1 MVVRRLSLPVPK
13 GFFVCP
19 PLDATEAHA
28 LVQRAQSGFADLV
41 DVCQLDTAAVRWR
54 LDSDLDGLHLYFG
67 SHRATATI
75 LGVTTIQATIEE
87 APAMLRF
94 DTHDH
99 FADFCSMYYTDVV
112 DCASLYTLCTSPA
125 EYIGV
130 KWEALQSPVQ
140 GIMKPR
146 DCTVVECSKAF
157 TYRNGVRGYGRSIE
171 SVDVAC
177 VPDLNATFGLV
188 RMHIGRGGLVL
199 RETKRPGIVQAMYLL
214 QADLKGAVPQWM
226 IRLVLRGRARALG
239 HLDAYFRHRRV
250 ITVPALSPFEM
261 VPATKRNR
269 CAVCQEILPDRGAA
283 RFRCSVCGEMACS
296 TCQSVWHVEDRKAS
310 VCNLCAVEP
319 SAGIAARVRRVS
331 VDSKSGTSLSTTV
344 VVEEDPGYV
353 CSDDQY
359 AVLDTFVLESVRSG
373 SSSRR
378 QSVPLRPKTK
388 PTLRPSS
395 SSAPHPLVHLYTPP
409 SPPPLNRRDRR
420 GTTVLPSDVKVDTL
434 LQQLKDL
441 DFDDAMLAPYQA
453 TRHGDA

>member
-75 LGVTTIQATIEE
+75 LGVTTIQASIEE
-87 APAMLRF
+87 GPAMLRF

-130 KWEALQSPVQ
+130 KWEALQSP
-140 GIMKPR
+140 
-146 DCTVVECSKAF
+146 AF

-283 RFRCSVCGEMACS
+283 RFRCS
-296 TCQSVWHVEDRKAS
+296 
-310 VCNLCAVEP
+310 P